1 MKRLII
7 FFLILV
13 IAVLIG
19 IAVKIDPGY
28 VLIAYR
34 QWTAEMPLW
43 FAIVSLCLLF
53 VLLHA
58 LLIAWRSIKNFSA
71 FYRIR
76 RKLLRTHR
84 PYILTRQGLFA
95 FLHHDL
101 KKAEKLLTKGLRH
114 NRLAPINNL
123 VLAAIAHEKHQ
134 PKKAEQAI
142 LAASRSA
149 SEEQMLINVLQAH
162 LFMKNNEWPSALTL
176 LQNLQAME
184 PENPLI
190 LNALKTVYIHLHQWR
205 DLAKIYPLLQD
216 LGEAEKDK
224 DLLLAYCRGLNQSGQ
239 PDEALKMIT
248 HSLNKK
254 WEDTLC
260 ELYGTIHVS
269 NTAKQLKVAEK
280 WLKNEP
286 RNSMLYLTLGRL
298 ANRLN
303 EWHDAESYLI
313 SSVQLKESREAYLEL
328 AYLYTAKNENEK
340 ALEMFRKANLLT
352 D

>member
-1 MKRLII
+1 MKRLIS
-7 FFLILV
+7 FLLILV

-43 FAIVSLCLLF
+43 FAIVSLCLFF

-123 VLAAIAHEKHQ
+123 VLATIAHEKHQ

-149 SEEQMLINVLQAH
+149 SEEQMLINVLQAR
-162 LFMKNNEWPSALTL
+162 LFMQNNEWPSALTL

-190 LNALKTVYIHLHQWR
+190 LNALKTVYIHLRQWH
-205 DLAKIYPLLQD
+205 DLVKIFPLLQD

-224 DLLLAYCRGLNQSGQ
+224 GLLLAYCRGLNQSGQ
-239 PDEALKMIT
+239 PDEALKMIV
-248 HSLNKK
+248 HFLNKK
-254 WEDTLC
+254 WDDALC
-260 ELYGTIHVS
+260 ELYGLITSSH
-269 NTAKQLKVAEK
+269 TAKQLKTAEK
-280 WLKNEP
+280 WLKCEP
-286 RNSMLYLTLGRL
+286 KNPVLYLTLGRL
-298 ANRLN
+298 ANRSK
-303 EWHDAESYLI
+303 EWQDAENYLM
-313 SSVQLKESREAYLEL
+313 SSLQLSEHRDAYIEL
-328 AYLYTAKNENEK
+328 AFLYTAKSENEK